1 MTAARSGPGS
11 QQARLTDYLD
21 RLAQAVGHK
30 DRHQPLKDYC
40 TGLLLDVERKSIEPM
55 AARLHPDRV
64 QAARQSMHHL
74 VAKAPW
80 SSDALLAE
88 VRRYVLSRMQ
98 RQGPVVAWIV
108 DDTGIPKKG
117 KHSVGVARQYCGQ
130 LGKQEN
136 CQVSVSLSVATWEAS
151 LPVAWRLY
159 LPREWAE
166 DRARRRRA
174 GVPDEVEFQ
183 TKPEIALAMI
193 EQALEDGVPP
203 GAVLADAAY
212 GSDTRFRESLEE
224 LGLRYVVGVQG
235 STSLWRPG
243 EAPLEARPWSGR
255 GRPPKLLRRTAH
267 HRPVTARELVAELG
281 EKRLKRVAWRE
292 GPASGSPRGFWR
304 AASWRSRHRN

>member
-1 MTAARSGPGS
+1 MSCYACFVTSASSGPGS
-11 QQARLTDYLD
+11 QQARLEDYLN
-21 RLAQAVGHK
+21 RLAQAVGHR

-80 SSDALLAE
+80 PSDALLSA
-88 VRRYVLSRMQ
+88 VRSYVLPRMQ

-108 DDTGIPKKG
+108 GDIGIPKKG
-117 KHSVGVARQYCGQ
+117 RHSVGVTRQPCGPS
-130 LGKQEN
+130 GKQDN

-159 LPREWAE
+159 LPKEWAE
-166 DRARRRRA
+166 DRTRRQRA
-174 GVPDEVEFQ
+174 GVPEEVVFQ
-183 TKPEIALAMI
+183 TKPEIALSMI

-212 GSDTRFRESLEE
+212 GSDTGCVMWWRFRAARAS
-224 LGLRYVVGVQG
+224 GGWARRR
-235 STSLWRPG
+235 WRPSRG
-243 EAPLEARPWSGR
+243 AGGGVRPGCCGAAGIIGRRRRGKPCSSWARS
-255 GRPPKLLRRTAH
+255 
-267 HRPVTARELVAELG
+267 
-281 EKRLKRVAWRE
+281 
-292 GPASGSPRGFWR
+292 S
-304 AASWRSRHRN
+304 